1 MNLLDRLFLHSRY
14 FENEQD
20 LRKVRIL
27 RNAIILTSLFSFTYL
42 FTCVIIEFHIGFNA
56 MLFNAITYLFV
67 PFLLKTRTP
76 YTAVVNIFIVIAFIA
91 INLIVFHSGGLMSPV
106 MPWIAAAPAIA
117 MMVGNKKTA
126 FFWLYASLRAA
137 GFFSYQFYSKSI
149 PEIAYN
155 QSFENTAYFFSICML
170 GLIAIVFV
178 INNVFETAKSKALTE
193 VERKNKE
200 ILEINEELI
209 AQKEEIETQRDTIE
223 EKNTILEKTHDE
235 ILNKN
240 QLIQKK
246 NEDIMSSINYA
257 RRIQE
262 AMLPH
267 KEDIIKGIPESFIFF
282 KPRDVVSGD
291 FYWFADKKGRKII
304 SALDCTGH
312 GVPGALMSMTG
323 NNLLNEIILNKGI
336 VLPNRIFE
344 ELDKGII
351 DSLKQEQTSNRDGMD
366 GALCSIYEEEDGKKI
381 VEFVG
386 ARNPLII
393 VRNGEHEKIKGDKLS
408 IGGEKT
414 SDKLKTNK
422 TFTTHRIEVSEPSMF
437 YIFSDGFQDQFGG
450 PKDSKYMTKK
460 LHKLMANIGHLPI
473 AEQGK
478 IFESEL
484 NEWKGTGDQIDDI
497 LIIGF
502 KVG

>member
-1 MNLLDRLFLHSRY
+1 MKLLDRLFLHSRY

-20 LRKVRIL
+20 LRKARIL

-76 YTAVVNIFIVIAFIA
+76 YSVVVNIFILIAFIA

-117 MMVGNKKTA
+117 MMVGNRKTS
-126 FFWLYASLRAA
+126 FFWLFTSLLAA
-137 GFFSYQFYSKSI
+137 GFFSYQYYSKSV

-155 QSFENTAYFFSICML
+155 QSFENTTYFFSICML

-178 INNVFETAKSKALTE
+178 INNVFETAKSKALRE
-193 VERKNKE
+193 VEKKNKE
-200 ILEINEELI
+200 ILDINEELLS
-209 AQKEEIETQRDTIE
+209 QKEEIETQRDTIE

-246 NEDIMSSINYA
+246 NEDIMASINYA

-262 AMLPH
+262 AMLPP
-267 KEDIIKGIPESFIFF
+267 KTDIKRGIPESFIFF

-291 FYWFADKKGRKII
+291 FYWFANTKGRKII

-323 NNLLNEIILNKGI
+323 NNLLNEIIINKGI

-344 ELDKGII
+344 ELDRGII
-351 DSLKQEQTSNRDGMD
+351 ESLKQKQTSNRDGMD
-366 GALCSIYEEEDGKKI
+366 GALCSIYEEDGKNI
-381 VEFVG
+381 VEFSG
-386 ARNPLII
+386 ARNPLIM
-393 VRNGEHEKIKGDKLS
+393 VRNGEYEKIKGNKLS

-414 SDKLKTNK
+414 SDKIQTNK
-422 TFTTHRIEVSEPSMF
+422 SFTTHRIEVSEPSMF

-460 LHKLMANIGHLPI
+460 MHQLMANIAHLSI
-473 AEQGK
+473 DEQEK
-478 IFESEL
+478 TFESEL
-484 NEWKGTGDQIDDI
+484 NKWKGKGDQIDDI

-502 KVG
+502 RVG